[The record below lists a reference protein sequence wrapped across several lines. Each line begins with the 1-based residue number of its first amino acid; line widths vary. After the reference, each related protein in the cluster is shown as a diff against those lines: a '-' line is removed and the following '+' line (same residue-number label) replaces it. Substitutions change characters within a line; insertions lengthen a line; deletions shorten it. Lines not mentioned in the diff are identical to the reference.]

1 MSFNAK
7 GKGSVS
13 LVQQEDEDFGE
24 TGIVDMHEEEG
35 HSGGEDCLMGARLK
49 DGVSGEEGEDCLAC
63 RLKE

>member
-13 LVQQEDEDFGE
+13 LVQQEYEDFGE
-24 TGIVDMHEEEG
+24 TGIVDMHEEG
-35 HSGGEDCLMGARLK
+35 DRGGEDCLMGVRLK
-49 DGVSGEEGEDCLAC
+49 DGGEEEDEDCLAC

>member
-13 LVQQEDEDFGE
+13 LVQQEYEDFGE
-24 TGIVDMHEEEG
+24 TGIVDMHEEG
-35 HSGGEDCLMGARLK
+35 DRGGEDCLMGVRFK
-49 DGVSGEEGEDCLAC
+49 DGASGEEGEDCLAR